1 MDSSVDPL
9 IQTLVTFGLQGAGP
23 ASTRQIA
30 DAHFQNELAALL
42 ADETDSPSTV
52 SIPSNN
58 LAALNNNPG
67 NLRFAHQTGAI
78 PGAGGFAQFGTPEA
92 GYQALVNQVSL
103 DASRGETLGQYITK
117 YAPPSENDTAR
128 YIAQASQAL
137 EVDADTPLASL
148 NPDRVAAFQ
157 AYKESGATV
166 RR

>member
-1 MDSSVDPL
+1 MNGQSLGSVQC
-9 IQTLVTFGLQGAGP
+9 IG
-23 ASTRQIA
+23 
-30 DAHFQNELAALL
+30 HFPSLCDENPRLARR
-42 ADETDSPSTV
+42 
-52 SIPSNN
+52 
-58 LAALNNNPG
+58 

-137 EVDADTPLASL
+137 EVDENTPLASL